1 VGIRAARHPQRDQ
14 EAEEDRH
21 EESGVTDTDRHVH
34 ALRDQLAGLISQID
48 SSAKPRPDKVN
59 PADHRLPGP
68 EWHPEKDWVVRCVD
82 NDHDLPT
89 SIYITPPA
97 LYDDGDL
104 EALRTDDARKFAMAI
119 LAACDWADGL
129 SAGVTPLDTR
139 RSA

>member
-1 VGIRAARHPQRDQ
+1 MTADPIETATAIG
-14 EAEEDRH
+14 
-21 EESGVTDTDRHVH
+21 

-48 SSAKPRPDKVN
+48 SSAKPRPDKLN
-59 PADHRLPGP
+59 PTDHRLPGP
-68 EWHPEKDWVVRCVD
+68 EWHPDKDWVIRCID
-82 NDHDLPT
+82 NEPSLPT

-129 SAGVTPLDTR
+129 TAGVTQLEKRRNTR
-139 RSA
+139 